1 MYSKPTTAFESI
13 IHSLAEAKADLNVR
27 GVGGKTALMNA
38 SGFGFIN
45 VVKTLIELKIDMVMH
60 IQADLDLQ
68 CRFGLTAIHHCC
80 VGYGELER

>member
-45 VVKTLIELKIDMVMH
+45 VVKTLIELKVEQMMH
-60 IQADLDLQ
+60 IRLLAYFLTLKEGCSLD
-68 CRFGLTAIHHCC
+68 RHGDAHT
-80 VGYGELER
+80 G

>member
-45 VVKTLIELKIDMVMH
+45 VVKTLIELK
-60 IQADLDLQ
+60 ADLDLQ